1 VPKNLAEINGD
12 KSIQIF
18 LLIIFF
24 KDANFAI
31 IYIIIYE
38 RKGLLDMYKLVKT
51 FRREYKL

>member
-1 VPKNLAEINGD
+1 VPKNLVEINGD

-38 RKGLLDMYKLVKT
+38 RKELLDMYKLVKT